1 MANNILLLEDDMS
14 LIDGLQYS
22 LKKNGYAVEVART
35 VSEAKRLLQ
44 NIDQYDLL
52 ILDVTLP
59 DGTGFEICEMVRNRN
74 EQIPIIFLTASETL
88 PEYKNAFSTGN
99 KSSTF
104 ESKIK
109 LLFYHLRNCLW
120 RKVRIIYFHVVIKE
134 NFSIHTFQTIL
145 HIIIDKSLI

>member
-52 ILDVTLP
+52 ILDV
-59 DGTGFEICEMVRNRN
+59 DVYKRQM
-74 EQIPIIFLTASETL
+74 LTILYHGAM
-88 PEYKNAFSTGN
+88 
-99 KSSTF
+99 
-104 ESKIK
+104 KIK
-109 LLFYHLRNCLW
+109 
-120 RKVRIIYFHVVIKE
+120 
-134 NFSIHTFQTIL
+134 
-145 HIIIDKSLI
+145 

>member
-74 EQIPIIFLTASETL
+74 EHIPIISFGAWI
-88 PEYKNAFSTGN
+88 PAGM
-99 KSSTF
+99 
-104 ESKIK
+104 
-109 LLFYHLRNCLW
+109 
-120 RKVRIIYFHVVIKE
+120 
-134 NFSIHTFQTIL
+134 TIL
-145 HIIIDKSLI
+145 RSLSNLENCVPVFGPYCAAPEFLREKKDRRLNVAIFP

>member
-52 ILDVTLP
+52 ILDVT
-59 DGTGFEICEMVRNRN
+59 
-74 EQIPIIFLTASETL
+74 
-88 PEYKNAFSTGN
+88 
-99 KSSTF
+99 
-104 ESKIK
+104 
-109 LLFYHLRNCLW
+109 
-120 RKVRIIYFHVVIKE
+120 
-134 NFSIHTFQTIL
+134 
-145 HIIIDKSLI
+145 